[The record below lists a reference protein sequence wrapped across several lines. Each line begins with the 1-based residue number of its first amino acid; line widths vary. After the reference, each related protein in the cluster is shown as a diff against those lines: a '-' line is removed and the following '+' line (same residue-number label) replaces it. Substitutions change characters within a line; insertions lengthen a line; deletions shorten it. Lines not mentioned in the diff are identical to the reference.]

1 VNPYRYAVSLR
12 LWHPS
17 RDLSG
22 ATKALGFKPARVAK
36 SGEKRQTPKGVSLP
50 GTWRESYWLAK
61 LTPSKGIRSK
71 ETELERFLSKVLKR
85 LMPRRAYISRIRASG
100 GRAELFVGLFGGR
113 NFGIELDPELLA
125 QASRVGVALSLDV
138 YP

>member
-1 VNPYRYAVSLR
+1 
-12 LWHPS
+12 
-17 RDLSG
+17 
-22 ATKALGFKPARVAK
+22 
-36 SGEKRQTPKGVSLP
+36 LP

-61 LTPSKGIRSK
+61 LTPSRGIQSK
-71 ETELERFLSKVLKR
+71 QTEIDRFLARVLKR